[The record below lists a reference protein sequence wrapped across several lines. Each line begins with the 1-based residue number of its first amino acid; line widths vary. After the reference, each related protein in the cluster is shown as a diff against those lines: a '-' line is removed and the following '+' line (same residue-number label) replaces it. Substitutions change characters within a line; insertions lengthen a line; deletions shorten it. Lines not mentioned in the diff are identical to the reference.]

1 MLPGKK
7 YTPEDFL
14 RIAWRRKWLLVL
26 PPIVVAAAVA
36 VWSST
41 LPDIYQSST
50 TILVVPQRVPESYVR
65 PTVTTGIAE
74 RLQTISQQ
82 ILSRTRLERI
92 IDEFDLYEEERQ
104 TMIMEDIVAQMRV
117 RDIQLDVAA
126 RRRRNDDTS
135 SFTVTF
141 QASEPRVA
149 MQVTERLASMFV
161 QENLQDRAVLADS
174 TNQFLQA
181 QLEDARRRLIE
192 HEGRLEEFRRRNAG
206 RLPSQVQSN
215 LHMIQATQ
223 IQLQANAD
231 ATNRDRDRLA
241 TLEQSIAETVAV
253 AQTAGPSVPTDP
265 KDPPSAAQQLEAA
278 RANLH
283 ALELRL
289 TPEHPNVSRAKRLI
303 AELERKAEQ
312 EAQRQPVSGAVDVAL
327 PREVGNRVAEMRAE
341 TEEIRRRLDTRKQDH
356 ERLQQL
362 LSSYTSRVETTPA
375 LESELTELM
384 RDYSTLQEQ
393 YTTLLRKSEESKIAA
408 NLERRQIGEQFK
420 IIDAARL
427 PERPI
432 SPDRL
437 RMNLMGLLAG
447 LGFGLVL
454 AAFLEYRDT
463 TLKTDNDVTV
473 SLALPVLAVI
483 PMMIS
488 DSERRRYTKRRR
500 LAVSSVASLLAVAA
514 VVIWRFDLLKA
525 WVR

>member
-1 MLPGKK
+1 
-7 YTPEDFL
+7 
-14 RIAWRRKWLLVL
+14 
-26 PPIVVAAAVA
+26 VAA
-36 VWSST
+36 
-41 LPDIYQSST
+41 
-50 TILVVPQRVPESYVR
+50 
-65 PTVTTGIAE
+65 
-74 RLQTISQQ
+74 
-82 ILSRTRLERI
+82 
-92 IDEFDLYEEERQ
+92 
-104 TMIMEDIVAQMRV
+104 
-117 RDIQLDVAA
+117 
-126 RRRRNDDTS
+126 
-135 SFTVTF
+135 
-141 QASEPRVA
+141 
-149 MQVTERLASMFV
+149 
-161 QENLQDRAVLADS
+161 
-174 TNQFLQA
+174 
-181 QLEDARRRLIE
+181 
-192 HEGRLEEFRRRNAG
+192 
-206 RLPSQVQSN
+206 
-215 LHMIQATQ
+215 
-223 IQLQANAD
+223 
-231 ATNRDRDRLA
+231 
-241 TLEQSIAETVAV
+241 

-278 RANLH
+278 RANLR

-427 PERPI
+427 PERPV